1 MTGSVTTGQEAAVVG
16 RLRKLPTAAISDA
29 LDREGIPGALEGL
42 VPLSDDFRAAG
53 PAFTVRYAPV
63 NRAGGTV
70 GDFLDEV
77 PPGAVIVIDNDGR
90 RDVTVWGGIMTEAAS
105 TRSIAGTVI
114 NGVCRDVTASL
125 ARGYPLFSRGRFMR
139 TGKDRVH
146 LVAVGGKLTVSGIDI
161 HPGTIVCADADGVA
175 AVPGSSAER
184 IADVAE
190 RIEQVESQIVAAVR
204 AGSTLRQARQRF
216 GYHNLQRR
224 RA

>member
-1 MTGSVTTGQEAAVVG
+1 MTGSVTTGQEAVVIG

-42 VPLSDDFRAAG
+42 VPLSNDFRAAG
-53 PAFTVRYAPV
+53 PAFTIRYAPV
-63 NRAGGTV
+63 DSAGGTV

-105 TRSIAGTVI
+105 IRGIAGTMI

-125 ARGYPLFSRGRFMR
+125 AHGYPLFSRGRFMR

-146 LVAVGGKLTVSGIDI
+146 VVSVGGKLTVSGIDI
-161 HPGTIVCADADGVA
+161 HPGTIVCADADGVL
-175 AVPGSSAER
+175 AVPEASAER
-184 IADVAE
+184 IADAAE

-204 AGSTLRQARQRF
+204 DGSTLRQARQTF
-216 GYHNLQRR
+216 GYHHLQRR